1 MADSDK
7 KVKSKKLKV
16 KISIQNYKIMSNKTN
31 KSFLKRIKITG
42 SGKILK
48 RPPGQNHFNAKDSGS
63 KGQRK
68 HGNVAAPSELI
79 NKVKALIRQTI

>member
-1 MADSDK
+1 M
-7 KVKSKKLKV
+7 
-16 KISIQNYKIMSNKTN
+16 
-31 KSFLKRIKITG
+31 KRIKITG

-68 HGNVAAPSELI
+68 HGNIAAPKELDR
-79 NKVKALIRQTI
+79 KVKMLIRNYIF